1 MGFHM
6 LCVLRHAEFN
16 QLPGNQQAAGLAA
29 NYASA
34 DFAHPDPAEILLC
47 EMLQYQLFHVALRG
61 HEPVADTFFFF
72 SCQVFL
78 FKDFWPSNH
87 FSYPLMCLL
96 FKQK

>member
-1 MGFHM
+1 M

-87 FSYPLMCLL
+87 VSYPLMYFYLL
-96 FKQK
+96 KK